1 MTAQRARER
10 WRSRI
15 VGHGDESPDQLLANP
30 LNFRIHPKP
39 QQEALAGV
47 LDQVGWVQDVIVNR
61 TTGHVVDGHL
71 RVSLALGRGESS
83 VPVVYVELDDHE
95 EKLILATIDPIAAM
109 AATDAE
115 KLDELLRDV
124 AADSTA
130 VQAML
135 SDLAESAGILSDK
148 PPVADDPGAQIDR
161 AEELRQKWGTERGQ
175 LWEIGRHRLLCGDS
189 TSVEDVARLMGEDK
203 ADCVFTSPPYAVG
216 IDYGIYQDTIENL
229 RSMLPTLAR
238 LWRSMLAPGGFAVV
252 NFNDIASGGSI
263 AGSEG
268 PCEYPMALEYW
279 PIFRGAGFV
288 LWSRRIWC
296 KPTARVNSP
305 WCIQS
310 NRGAS
315 DWEHVWTWKAPGEAF
330 MRQTSGEYASQ
341 KGWFDTSS
349 EVGVEIGK
357 DTHGAGM
364 ATSAA
369 ARMIAVHSRAQHVVH
384 EPFTGTGTTLVAAE
398 QTGRACYGME
408 IEPKYVAVALERLSG
423 MGLEPKL
430 ADG

>member
-1 MTAQRARER
+1 MTAQRAREH

-15 VGHGDESPDQLLANP
+15 VGHGDEAPDQLLANP

-71 RVSLALGRGESS
+71 RVSLALGRGERS

-135 SDLAESAGILSDK
+135 SDLAESAGILADK

-175 LWEIGRHRLLCGDS
+175 LWQIGRHRLLCGDS
-189 TSVEDVARLMGEDK
+189 TSAEDVARLMGGEQAEMVWTD
-203 ADCVFTSPPYAVG
+203 PPYGVSVG
-216 IDYGIYQDTIENL
+216 DKNKFLNSIARSNRVEENLTNDTLDEAGIVAMLSAAFDNAAAHCTAGAAWYVAAPAGPLHVLFGQALKDRGIWRQTIQWVKNNATFSPLGVDYHWRAEPIFYGWLPNGAHRFHGGRKQDTVWNIDRPQKSPEHPTMKPVELVTRAIEN
-229 RSMLPTLAR
+229 SSLP
-238 LWRSMLAPGGFAVV
+238 
-252 NFNDIASGGSI
+252 
-263 AGSEG
+263 E
-268 PCEYPMALEYW
+268 
-279 PIFRGAGFV
+279 
-288 LWSRRIWC
+288 
-296 KPTARVNSP
+296 
-305 WCIQS
+305 
-310 NRGAS
+310 
-315 DWEHVWTWKAPGEAF
+315 
-330 MRQTSGEYASQ
+330 
-341 KGWFDTSS
+341 
-349 EVGVEIGK
+349 EI
-357 DTHGAGM
+357 
-364 ATSAA
+364 
-369 ARMIAVHSRAQHVVH
+369 VY
-384 EPFTGTGTTLVAAE
+384 EPFSGSGTTLVAAE
-398 QTGRACYGME
+398 QMGRICYGME
-408 IEPKYVAVALERLSG
+408 IEPKYVAVALERLAG
-423 MGLEPKL
+423 MGLEPRL
-430 ADG
+430 V